1 MQNLN
6 ADNPSFR
13 RGFTLVE
20 ILLVMLITSV
30 LVLGINAAYRQAHL
44 LWSNI
49 EAQRPIYDNTRLITE
64 TLRQEISGLYFP
76 QTKEA
81 EKDNPFELSTL
92 PDGTVNLTFY
102 TLTPSWGESLFSS
115 RIAKIRYS
123 FGRDNATGEN
133 SLERAE
139 QFCAGE
145 KIISQENSN
154 VILKGLSDFKI
165 WCAVSDSG
173 TPSDLWKQSYSS
185 DRTPPKAIKIL
196 LKWPAT
202 KNVPEISLETS
213 ILVPCQA
220 PFISD

>member
-6 ADNPSFR
+6 TNKLFSHS
-13 RGFTLVE
+13 GFTLVE

-44 LWSNI
+44 LWSNT
-49 EAQRPIYDNTRLITE
+49 EAQRPAYDNARLVTE
-64 TLRQEISGLYFP
+64 TLRQELSSLYLP
-76 QTKEA
+76 QTSEA
-81 EKDNPFELSTL
+81 ERDSLFDLSSL
-92 PDGTVNLTFY
+92 PDGTVNLIFY
-102 TLTPSWGESLFSS
+102 SLTPSWKESVFSS
-115 RIAKIRYS
+115 RIAKVRYS
-123 FGRDNATGEN
+123 FSRDKTTGEN
-133 SLERAE
+133 LLERAE

-145 KIISQENSN
+145 KVIGQESSN

-173 TPSDLWKQSYSS
+173 SPSDLWKQSYSS
-185 DRTPPKAIKIL
+185 ERTPPRAIKVL

-202 KNVPEISLETS
+202 KDTSEISFETS

-220 PFISD
+220 PLTP